1 MANTSERWLSEEM
14 SNARYLTKEDAAN
27 TYQPINTDEAD
38 PNIITVGGIE
48 YQRSGTVEFT
58 QDITIPARAGAD
70 SGVYRSASF
79 SVPLPPKPEGW
90 SRQITVS
97 SSGSWSQWGFS
108 IRSDPNSE
116 LIQVMCGLSRKGA
129 TGSLQW
135 SLVKG

>member
-1 MANTSERWLSEEM
+1 MANASERWLSEEM
-14 SNARYLTKEDAAN
+14 SDARYLTKEDAAN

-38 PNIITVGGIE
+38 PNIVTVGGIE
-48 YQRSGTVEFT
+48 YQRSGTAEFT
-58 QDITIPARAGAD
+58 QDITTSVSTGL
-70 SGVYRSASF
+70 YRSASF

-90 SRQITVS
+90 SRQVTVS

-108 IRSDPNSE
+108 VRSDPNSE
-116 LIQVMCGLSRKGA
+116 LIQLMCAISRKGA